1 MAADT
6 FSLSIRKRIFGIIA
20 NAEYMLF
27 ENMKNY

>member
-6 FSLSIRKRIFGIIA
+6 FSLSIQKHISDIIA

-27 ENMKNY
+27 EGKKNY